1 MIKISIQQALW
12 IVVSA
17 LSLALCSCQK
27 EEYDDLGEFERL
39 RSSIDMSQTNRFDE
53 SLFSNDWMAKEWG
66 AEIYVDG
73 VFNDSDIVENTG
85 MLTVSLSLREDHTVT
100 FRNKEGKWRYYHNH
114 LLIHL
119 YGEYYAYEVMGL
131 SSGTLK
137 LRQEQYELGAPA
149 IDPFFVD
156 KSGKH
161 HFYVIEY
168 CAAQ

>member
-1 MIKISIQQALW
+1 MMQFSIKQALW
-12 IVVSA
+12 IVATA

-53 SLFSNDWMAKEWG
+53 SLFSNDWMAKKWG
-66 AEIYVDG
+66 GEFYVDG
-73 VFNDSDIVENTG
+73 VLDDSDIVEDTG
-85 MLTVSLSLREDHTVT
+85 PLKVTLSLRDDHTVT
-100 FRNKEGKWRYYHNH
+100 FKNKDGVWRYYHNH

-119 YGEYYAYEVMGL
+119 YGEYFSYEVMEL

-137 LRQEQYELGAPA
+137 LRQEQYELGAPP
-149 IDPFFVD
+149 IDPYFVD
-156 KSGKH
+156 KSGSH
-161 HFYVIEY
+161 YFYVIEY